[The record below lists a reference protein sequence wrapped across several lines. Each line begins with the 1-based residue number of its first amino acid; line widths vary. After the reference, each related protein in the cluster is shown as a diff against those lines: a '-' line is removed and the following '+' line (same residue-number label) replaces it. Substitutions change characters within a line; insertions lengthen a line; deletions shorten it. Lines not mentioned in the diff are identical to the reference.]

1 MSLYGTNLNISVKSS
16 ISFQIQKKQISMR
29 SIKIMQNKWQGEKTN
44 FKKKKKKQKN
54 SETNLSKQA
63 ALRFKRNLNLMPL
76 IIEKLF

>member
-44 FKKKKKKQKN
+44 LKKRKKKN

>member
-1 MSLYGTNLNISVKSS
+1 MARGK
-16 ISFQIQKKQISMR
+16 
-29 SIKIMQNKWQGEKTN
+29 NK
-44 FKKKKKKQKN
+44 FKKKKKKN

>member
-44 FKKKKKKQKN
+44 LKKRKKKKKQ
-54 SETNLSKQA
+54 
-63 ALRFKRNLNLMPL
+63 
-76 IIEKLF
+76 